1 VTRPAVLKVGGGLED
16 NIPTPRLAGIIDEA
30 ECVLLR
36 LGFCFVLQWLGRS
49 DESLYLSRSE

>member
-1 VTRPAVLKVGGGLED
+1 LKIGGGLED
-16 NIPTPRLAGIIDEA
+16 DIPTPRLAGTINEA

-36 LGFCFVLQWLGRS
+36 LGFCLVLQWFGRS